1 MAEELKSP
9 QEELKEKAWQAA
21 SRLVIMAVLIG
32 AGYLI
37 SYLQYG
43 DAPALRK
50 QVKQEHDRVVDLEN
64 ERETISTRL
73 AKESRDKEL
82 CTKELTAAK
91 KGGAAAAPPPVVI
104 EGQ

>member
-21 SRLVIMAVLIG
+21 SRIVIMAVLIG

-37 SYLQYG
+37 AYLQYG
-43 DAPALRK
+43 DAASLRK
-50 QVKQEHDRVVDLEN
+50 QVKQQQDRVVDLEN

-73 AKESRDKEL
+73 AKESRDKEM
-82 CTKELTAAK
+82 CAKELAAAK
-91 KGGAAAAPPPVVI
+91 KGGAAPAAPVVI
-104 EGQ
+104 E

>member
-9 QEELKEKAWQAA
+9 QEELKEKMWTAA
-21 SRLVIMAVLIG
+21 NRFVIMAVLVG
-32 AGYLI
+32 AGYMI
-37 SYLQYG
+37 AYLQYG
-43 DAPALRK
+43 NAPALRK
-50 QVKQEHDRVVDLEN
+50 QVKQQQDRIVDLEN

-82 CTKELTAAK
+82 CNKDLTAAK
-91 KGGAAAAPPPVVI
+91 KGGGAAAAPPVVI

>member
-21 SRLVIMAVLIG
+21 NRTVIMAVLVG

-37 SYLQYG
+37 AYLQYG
-43 DAPALRK
+43 DAALLRK
-50 QVKQEHDRVVDLEN
+50 QVKQQQDRVVDLEN

-82 CTKELTAAK
+82 CVKELTAVK
-91 KGGAAAAPPPVVI
+91 KGGAAAPAAPVVI